1 MTAAQTTA
9 FFESADQMGIPNKTN
24 VKIQQEGIDNMDDL
38 VDFDEDTIE
47 QIAANLRRPVGR
59 VPDPNP
65 AAAAG
70 ATVPTAPFV
79 L

>member
-1 MTAAQTTA
+1 
-9 FFESADQMGIPNKTN
+9 
-24 VKIQQEGIDNMDDL
+24 MDDL
-38 VDFDEDTIE
+38 VDFDKDTIIE
-47 QIAANLRRPVGR
+47 QIAANLRRPAGR